1 MLVWAAA
8 VCSSAELRDENL
20 VLNIPSGYKV
30 DYQVRQGNML
40 LTEMVPRHQ
49 SVKNWT
55 EMVTI
60 NTHFGLRNISPESY
74 QAKIQQ
80 WWDASCKGSQFAP
93 VTNGEGKR
101 LFLCA
106 LAFGL
111 PSQPVH
117 RKNPNI
123 HGSRPF
129 RATTVFMS
137 FKKLLNSIPLKSKSP
152 NGRRSFVPS
161 KSVIRV

>member
-1 MLVWAAA
+1 MSLKVFCSVLAVLVWAAA

-40 LTEMVPRHQ
+40 LTEMV
-49 SVKNWT
+49 
-55 EMVTI
+55 TI
-60 NTHFGLRNISPESY
+60 NTHFGLRNISPESCK
-74 QAKIQQ
+74 AKIQQ

-129 RATTVFMS
+129 RATTVSMS